1 MQPLLLTMLLATG
14 AVAQQNAPDLD
25 VVLRRAADYVTQ
37 YEADLGNLIGSEE
50 YVQNVAWLAP
60 SARGNLQVVK
70 KGQRRISSDFLIIQ
84 VGAEWVALRKVN
96 RVDGAKVP
104 QTEASFEEAFDD
116 SSAANAKRLAQ
127 MKDESTRY
135 NIGDVVRDINLPT
148 EALKVLRKSEI
159 SRFSF
164 EKTGTSKV
172 EGVETWNIRF
182 RELSSPTLVL
192 GKDGRFLLSHGTLW
206 IEPSTGRIL
215 KTEFLV
221 EDPYA
226 MPPIKARTL
235 VSYTEGTRTKILV
248 PKLMTERYETEY
260 QTIDCTAYYTNFR
273 PFEVDVK
280 FEISPPQQ

>member
-1 MQPLLLTMLLATG
+1 MQLLLLITLLTTG
-14 AVAQQNAPDLD
+14 AVAQQTAPDLE

-37 YEADLGNLIGSEE
+37 YEAELGNLIGSEE
-50 YVQNVAWLAP
+50 YLQNVAWLAA
-60 SARGNLQVVK
+60 SSRGTLQVVK
-70 KGQRRISSDFLIIQ
+70 KGQRHISSDFLIIQ
-84 VGAEWVALRKVN
+84 VGTEWVALRKVN
-96 RVDGAKVP
+96 RVDGGKVQQSAAP
-104 QTEASFEEAFDD
+104 FEEAFDD
-116 SSAANAKRLAQ
+116 SPAGNAKRVAD
-127 MKDESTRY
+127 MKEESTRY
-135 NIGDVVRDINLPT
+135 NIGDVIRDINLPT
-148 EALKVLRKSEI
+148 QALKVLRKSEF

-164 EKTGTSKV
+164 EKAGTSRV
-172 EGVETWNIRF
+172 EGVQAWNIRF

-192 GKDGRFLLSHGTLW
+192 GKDGQFLLSYGTLW
-206 IEPSTGRIL
+206 IEPSTGRVL

-221 EDPYA
+221 ENPYT